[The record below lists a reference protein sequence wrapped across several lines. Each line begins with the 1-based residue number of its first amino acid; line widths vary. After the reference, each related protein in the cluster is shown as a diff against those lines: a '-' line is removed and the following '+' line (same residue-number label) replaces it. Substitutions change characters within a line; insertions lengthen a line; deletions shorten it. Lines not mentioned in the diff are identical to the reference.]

1 MRWVALAL
9 ILMLSS
15 PGGGHELEGSTVVLA
30 ITYQRQDDRSQ
41 QLLERQL
48 AVLRRQVGLSADEMP
63 IVFLGFQEPDCTLE
77 LLKRLGVT
85 RDDGPLVCIVEW
97 GPEKFGPRRVLDG
110 AVARHLD
117 PQDDRVAAM
126 VATWLRRA
134 GQADK
139 IALLPRPQTPDLP
152 AAELDPAL
160 DEAVGAFVEGRYGEP
175 DGENAIELIQGALD
189 RHADA
194 ATVDLLERSVAAF
207 ENQARAALHSG
218 DRPRAA
224 QIFRRLAALFPD
236 RPSYAQA
243 AQSLASPARELLIG
257 NWSYRSQPGRASF
270 SVSKDFTCQANWFPE
285 GGSPSKEPGTWR
297 CVDPDSRVFEIRWR
311 WGNVTRVRL
320 SPEGDSFESDG
331 LLDGPGEG
339 RRKD

>member
-9 ILMLSS
+9 VLMLSS
-15 PGGGHELEGSTVVLA
+15 PGGANELEGSTVVLA

-48 AVLRRQVGLSADEMP
+48 GALRRQVGLSPDEMP
-63 IVFLGFQEPDCTLE
+63 IVFLGFQEADCSLDV
-77 LLKRLGVT
+77 LKRLGVT
-85 RDDGPLVCIVEW
+85 CDDGPLVCIVEW
-97 GPEKFGPRRVLDG
+97 GPEQFGPRRVLEG
-110 AVARHLD
+110 AIARHLD

-152 AAELDPAL
+152 SAQLAPAL

-175 DGENAIELIQGALD
+175 DRDNAIELTLAALRGHPD
-189 RHADA
+189 PA
-194 ATVDLLERSVAAF
+194 AIDLLERSVVGF
-207 ENQARAALHSG
+207 EDQARGALHSG

-224 QIFRRLAALFPD
+224 QIFRRLAVLFPD

-243 AQSLASPARELLIG
+243 AVSLASPARELLIG
-257 NWSYRSQPGRASF
+257 NWSYRSKPGRASF
-270 SVSKDFTCQANWFPE
+270 AVSKDFTCQAHWFPE
-285 GGSPSKEPGTWR
+285 SGAPSKEPGTWR
-297 CVDPDSRVFEIRWR
+297 CLDPEARLFEIRWR

-320 SPEGDSFESDG
+320 SSEGDSFNSEG